1 MDGLKSKL
9 YSTKEPMCQ
18 QSDKAK
24 IVIQNLAER
33 NKEKEKMNKMLK
45 EKMIKISNILSPK
58 K

>member
-1 MDGLKSKL
+1 
-9 YSTKEPMCQ
+9 MCQ